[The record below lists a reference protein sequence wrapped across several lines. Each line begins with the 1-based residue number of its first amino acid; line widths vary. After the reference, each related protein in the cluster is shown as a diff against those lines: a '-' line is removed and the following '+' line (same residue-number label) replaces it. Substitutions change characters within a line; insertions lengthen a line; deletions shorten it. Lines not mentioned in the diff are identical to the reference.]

1 MKKLSNLLLFLPFI
15 TLMSCGKG
23 TLDTRD
29 EAIKFLESNNFFDES
44 ASVKGKSSDASIKT
58 SFSLSFS
65 NGQVQIGDESIPYT
79 IGELTENVNSESYA
93 ANQIKGYQI
102 EFCGSERYAY
112 GGCIK
117 CYLDCGENR
126 EDGPSLS
133 VKGDYINAYF
143 SYISEGA
150 IVEK

>member
-1 MKKLSNLLLFLPFI
+1 MKKLLHLVAIVPILTLL
-15 TLMSCGKG
+15 SCGKG
-23 TLDTRD
+23 TINSKE
-29 EAIKFLESNNFFDES
+29 EAIKFLESNNFSDES
-44 ASVKGKSSDASIKT
+44 ANVKGKTSDATIKT
-58 SFSLSFS
+58 SFSLTFS
-65 NGQVQIGDESIPYT
+65 NGQVQIGEESFPYT
-79 IGELTENVNSESYA
+79 IGELAENINSASYA
-93 ANQIKGYQI
+93 ANRIKGYKI

-133 VKGDYINAYF
+133 VDGDYVDAYF
-143 SYISEGA
+143 SYIGEDA

>member
-1 MKKLSNLLLFLPFI
+1 MKKLSKLLFFLPLFA
-15 TLMSCGKG
+15 LMSCGKG
-23 TLDTRD
+23 TLDTKED
-29 EAIKFLESNNFFDES
+29 AIKFLESNNFSDES

-65 NGQVQIGDESIPYT
+65 NGQVQIGGETLPYT

-102 EFCGSERYAY
+102 EICGSERYAY
-112 GGCIK
+112 GGCLK

-133 VKGDYINAYF
+133 VKGEYINAYF
-143 SYISEGA
+143 SYISEGS